1 MKLFNSRLTTLKSKL
16 YAIVFASFVVRVVA
30 FFVLPN
36 TASHLAPDEGTYAE
50 LTRWVSKNDLANQH
64 PYYSGLYNSSKALI
78 LPASLINRL
87 GLSGLDSV
95 RIVASLLGLLTA
107 VLIVHILLKL
117 CGHYQEVHNFTS
129 NNQRTVILLFSTYAF
144 IPSNL
149 VWSFLG
155 LREAAVGFWV
165 LLAFVVIFLVFEVKK
180 NLSLAAALSLLI
192 TLYFVFLSRPQ
203 VGWVLGVTLLIYFLI
218 RVKVKAAQLLIPL
231 TLVGVIAGYASTS
244 ASSILTTET
253 FVADRQFP
261 VSISTDITPSANAPT
276 KKLTKR
282 PSINEESTL
291 TSAPTSAPT
300 TTPTSAPTTTP
311 TSAPTTTPTS
321 APTTTPTS
329 APKTKAESEAS
340 LNCEYDGQT
349 VSVGEEMFICAK
361 EIEKTTIIDL
371 RNPGSV
377 VVEQVDAIPQR
388 HEGNKIGAASAIRT
402 LSCPNAGTSRFD
414 NYFCIAY
421 RAPYTTFTFLF
432 RPLLGADVTSNSS
445 LFAAVENIFWLGAF
459 LFVLVMFIQNRRL
472 AFFGALAP
480 SLLFF
485 SIYSVG
491 AGAYEGNMGTAFRHK
506 SLILWVVILLLASTI
521 AATKERKAENKESI
535 S

>member
-1 MKLFNSRLTTLKSKL
+1 
-16 YAIVFASFVVRVVA
+16 
-30 FFVLPN
+30 
-36 TASHLAPDEGTYAE
+36 
-50 LTRWVSKNDLANQH
+50 
-64 PYYSGLYNSSKALI
+64 
-78 LPASLINRL
+78 
-87 GLSGLDSV
+87 
-95 RIVASLLGLLTA
+95 
-107 VLIVHILLKL
+107 
-117 CGHYQEVHNFTS
+117 
-129 NNQRTVILLFSTYAF
+129 
-144 IPSNL
+144 
-149 VWSFLG
+149 
-155 LREAAVGFWV
+155 
-165 LLAFVVIFLVFEVKK
+165 
-180 NLSLAAALSLLI
+180 
-192 TLYFVFLSRPQ
+192 
-203 VGWVLGVTLLIYFLI
+203 
-218 RVKVKAAQLLIPL
+218 
-231 TLVGVIAGYASTS
+231 
-244 ASSILTTET
+244 
-253 FVADRQFP
+253 
-261 VSISTDITPSANAPT
+261 
-276 KKLTKR
+276 
-282 PSINEESTL
+282 
-291 TSAPTSAPT
+291 
-300 TTPTSAPTTTP
+300 
-311 TSAPTTTPTS
+311 
-321 APTTTPTS
+321 
-329 APKTKAESEAS
+329 
-340 LNCEYDGQT
+340 
-349 VSVGEEMFICAK
+349 MFICAK